1 MLLAETVLATST
13 LRHSRIRE
21 HAPRRAS
28 RVNARCICPERRIPI
43 GFQGSGFARQP
54 SVCKA
59 QCRAAKVASVAETL
73 PPYSRL
79 FAAVPIS
86 HHGAD
91 SNTVGSAGAPLRL
104 SARQD
109 RTSLHHRFASA
120 FAVSARR
127 ASALAWGIAQPGAQA
142 DLPPASQ
149 RLAVSFLN
157 HCRTSPH
164 RVAAVRLALR
174 YKSP

>member
-86 HHGAD
+86 HHGVY

-104 SARQD
+104 SARAG
-109 RTSLHHRFASA
+109 RASLHHRF
-120 FAVSARR
+120 VSARAVSVRR
-127 ASALAWGIAQPGAQA
+127 ASVLAKCGAQLQLVRTGRKRRTISWHRGGPPQSMTLCVTESGA
-142 DLPPASQ
+142 DHP
-149 RLAVSFLN
+149 
-157 HCRTSPH
+157 
-164 RVAAVRLALR
+164 
-174 YKSP
+174 